1 MVIKLAVISIRVPAT
16 LKKEMEKYDV
26 NWSEVIR
33 QMIQEQIEIER
44 RKKAAEAVDEVRKR
58 IKPGFDSV
66 KAIREDRDA

>member
-1 MVIKLAVISIRVPAT
+1 MKLAVISIRISAT

-33 QMIQEQIEIER
+33 QMIQGRIEIER
-44 RKKAAEAVDEVRKR
+44 RKRAAEAVDEVRKR

>member
-1 MVIKLAVISIRVPAT
+1 MAVISIRVPAT

-44 RKKAAEAVDEVRKR
+44 RKRAAEAVDEVRKC
-58 IKPGFDSV
+58 IKPGFNSV

>member
-1 MVIKLAVISIRVPAT
+1 MAVISIRVPTAV
-16 LKKEMEKYDV
+16 KREMEEYDV

-33 QMIQEQIEIER
+33 QMIQEKIKIER
-44 RKKAAEAVDEVRKR
+44 RKRAAEAIDAVRKR